1 MLVRLAPAVTLALLI
16 GPVLA
21 GLVGTLLPAF
31 GVMPVLGRS
40 ELSLEAW
47 RELAATPGLG
57 RSIAVSLLV
66 GIMTT
71 IISLAVVVLLGAATH
86 GTRGFTLIRRLLS
99 PMLAIP
105 HVALAVGLAFVIAPS
120 GLLFRIWSSHLGG
133 PDRPPDL
140 LIVNDT
146 WGFAL
151 MAGLI
156 LKEVPFLFLMLLA
169 ALPQADADRAM
180 TVARSLGYGRIAGWL
195 KIVLPRVY
203 PQMRLPVLAV
213 LAYGLSVVDVALV
226 LGPTTPPTLA
236 VQILKWINDPD
247 LTLRFRASAAAVV
260 QLLLVAGSIAIWL
273 GAERLAGRRGR
284 AWIEGG
290 HRTAWER
297 ASTAAAVAVGA
308 LVLLVAAGALLSIL
322 LWSFAEAWRYPDTLP
337 ATFTS
342 ANWRGETQRASGL
355 LANSLLIALA
365 TGAVALLLVIG
376 CLEKEVRHG
385 RYRSEATGLW
395 LLYVPLLVPQIA
407 FLLGLQVLTIQLG
420 VDETFLAV
428 LLANVVFALPYVFLS
443 LSDPW
448 RSMDARYRQVALTL
462 GASPTKALLAVR
474 LPMLLRACLAAL
486 AIGMA
491 VSIGQYLATQL
502 VAAARWPTITTEAV
516 TVSSGGNRRT
526 LAIYA
531 LLQTLVPFAGFLVA
545 TTLPAFIFRHRK
557 GMGSA

>member
-1 MLVRLAPAVTLALLI
+1 MLVRFAPAVTLALLI
-16 GPVLA
+16 GPVVA

-40 ELSLEAW
+40 EPSLEAW
-47 RELAATPGLG
+47 RELASTPGLL
-57 RSIAVSLLV
+57 RSVLVSLFV
-66 GIMTT
+66 GFLTT
-71 IISLAVVVLLGAATH
+71 LLSLAIVVLLGAASF
-86 GTRGFTLIRRLLS
+86 GTRAFALIRRALS
-99 PMLAIP
+99 PVLAIP
-105 HVALAVGLAFVIAPS
+105 HVAIAVGLAFVVAPS
-120 GLLFRIWSSHLGG
+120 GLLFRLWSTYLGG
-133 PDRPPDL
+133 PARPPDL

-146 WGFAL
+146 WGLAL

-180 TVARSLGYGRIAGWL
+180 VIARSLGYGRIAGWL

-226 LGPTTPPTLA
+226 LGPTTPPTLP
-236 VQILKWINDPD
+236 VQILNWINDPD
-247 LTLRFRASAAAVV
+247 LALRFRASAAAVL
-260 QLLLVAGSIAIWL
+260 QLLLVAGSIALWL
-273 GAERLAGRRGR
+273 TVERAVRHFGL

-290 HRTAWER
+290 HRTACEVSSR
-297 ASTAAAVAVGA
+297 VAAGVVGA
-308 LVLLVAAGALLSIL
+308 LVLAIAAGSLLAIV

-337 ATFTS
+337 SSFTG
-342 ANWRGETQRASGL
+342 ANWRGEMKRATEL

-365 TGAVALLLVIG
+365 TGAIGLLLVIG
-376 CLEKEVRHG
+376 CLEKEVRYG
-385 RYRSEATGLW
+385 RYRSESTGLW
-395 LLYVPLLVPQIA
+395 LLYMPLLVPQIA

-420 VDETFLAV
+420 IDETFLAV
-428 LLANVVFALPYVFLS
+428 LLTHVVFALPYIFLS

-448 RSMDARYRQVALTL
+448 RSMDGRYRQVALTL
-462 GASPTKALLAVR
+462 GASPTRALLAVR

-491 VSIGQYLATQL
+491 VSIGQFLPTQL

-531 LLQTLVPFAGFLVA
+531 LLQTLVPFAGFALA
-545 TTLPAFIFRHRK
+545 TTLPAVIYRHRK